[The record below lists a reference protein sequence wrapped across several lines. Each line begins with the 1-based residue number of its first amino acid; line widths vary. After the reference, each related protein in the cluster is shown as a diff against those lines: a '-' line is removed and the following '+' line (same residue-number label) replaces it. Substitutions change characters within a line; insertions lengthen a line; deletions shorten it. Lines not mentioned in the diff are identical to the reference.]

1 MMCEAK
7 CKVPIKW
14 LFSSW
19 HSSDGTCPLKPSE
32 RSRHLRAPSRQEQ
45 VRHWKNIHQYAARSL
60 QAGAG
65 SWGLFFLRS
74 QSQWK
79 CHERI
84 GSAVV
89 LGFSS
94 YCSVDSVRWPPCVT
108 PARKERNIMW
118 RPPHQHVTGFLFA
131 CFSVK
136 HSLRFFESK
145 GLKTGN
151 KIIESNPAVTWTF
164 HPFFCSYLKL

>member
-45 VRHWKNIHQYAARSL
+45 VRHWKNIHQYTARSL

-65 SWGLFFLRS
+65 GWGLFFLQP
-74 QSQWK
+74 QSKWK

-84 GSAVV
+84 GSSVV

-94 YCSVDSVRWPPCVT
+94 YCSVESVRWPPCVT
-108 PARKERNIMW
+108 LLEKSSTSCDLHRTLVCLLVF
-118 RPPHQHVTGFLFA
+118 HL
-131 CFSVK
+131 VK

-151 KIIESNPAVTWTF
+151 KIIESNPAVTWTSRA
-164 HPFFCSYLKL
+164 FFCSYLKL